1 MSDNKSVGQVL
12 IEQYAKNEVQK
23 RESYD
28 RYMYRQMREERQKP
42 EWVQRPDW
50 RTTLMNKII
59 EIEKRLDKLE
69 KPAEPAE
76 DWDKRVRLT
85 PKRD

>member
-28 RYMYRQMREERQKP
+28 RYMYRRMREQRQ
-42 EWVQRPDW
+42 EQQWIQRPDW
-50 RTTLMNKII
+50 RTTLLNKII

-69 KPAEPAE
+69 N
-76 DWDKRVRLT
+76 
-85 PKRD
+85 

>member
-12 IEQYAKNEVQK
+12 IEQFAKNEVQK

-28 RYMYRQMREERQKP
+28 RYMYRRMREQRQ
-42 EWVQRPDW
+42 EQQWIQRPDW
-50 RTTLMNKII
+50 RTTLLNKII

-69 KPAEPAE
+69 N
-76 DWDKRVRLT
+76 
-85 PKRD
+85 

>member
-12 IEQYAKNEVQK
+12 IEQFAKNEVQK

-28 RYMYRQMREERQKP
+28 RYMYRRMREQRQ
-42 EWVQRPDW
+42 EQQWVQRPDW
-50 RTTLMNKII
+50 RTTLLNKII

-69 KPAEPAE
+69 N
-76 DWDKRVRLT
+76 
-85 PKRD
+85 

>member
-28 RYMYRQMREERQKP
+28 RYMYRRMREQRQ
-42 EWVQRPDW
+42 EQQWVQRPDW
-50 RTTLMNKII
+50 RTTLLNKII

-69 KPAEPAE
+69 N
-76 DWDKRVRLT
+76 
-85 PKRD
+85 